1 MFVSETDSGKDGGG
15 GGMMFWYTSNQSESL
30 SHKVGFSV
38 IWHGTI
44 NSCDLGYGNSR
55 EIEWEYQLWNRPLKY
70 TNNSNQLERT
80 KWNKNE
86 ATHPRRRRIL
96 LVSSVIN
103 QLRVL
108 YPLFRRTLPFF
119 FGVLQ
124 VVLKIKLAFKEFGSS
139 VKDKIHYFLYRRN
152 GFVPTWAGFEPLHN
166 IIQEAV
172 RQIKDFNLI

>member
-1 MFVSETDSGKDGGG
+1 MFVSETDSGKDGGE
-15 GGMMFWYTSNQSESL
+15 MTFWYTSNQSL

-44 NSCDLGYGNSR
+44 NGCDLGYGNSR
-55 EIEWEYQLWNRPLKY
+55 EIEREYQLWNRPLKY

-80 KWNKNE
+80 KWNKKV
-86 ATHPRRRRIL
+86 ATRPRRRRIL

-108 YPLFRRTLPFF
+108 YPLFRRALPFF

-152 GFVPTWAGFEPLHN
+152 GFVLTWAGFEPLHN